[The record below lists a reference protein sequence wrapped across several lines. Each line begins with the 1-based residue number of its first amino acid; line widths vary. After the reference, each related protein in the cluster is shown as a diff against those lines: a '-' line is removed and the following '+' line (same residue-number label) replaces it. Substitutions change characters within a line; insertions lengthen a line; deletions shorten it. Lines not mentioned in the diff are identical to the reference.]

1 MYFLP
6 CLLTVSDRFETS
18 LDFLELH
25 FDDFP
30 VATEEDFSSLCSVGG
45 NAKFT
50 VVISDDTSSDS
61 SSSDESETP
70 RNNNAR
76 DSDSDNPNLQ
86 ETAPEMSMDPL
97 EVYISY
103 KFARTF

>member
-18 LDFLELH
+18 LDSLELH

-45 NAKFT
+45 TAKFT
-50 VVISDDTSSDS
+50 VVISD
-61 SSSDESETP
+61 
-70 RNNNAR
+70 NNNAR

-97 EVYISY
+97 EV
-103 KFARTF
+103 